1 MEYVL
6 KKLALAVIVSSVIVT
21 LALLPDYQHDCSNET
36 IRYVNVCDENNN
48 HKTSQMLTMH
58 LIGILACTGSIVILM
73 YMVDE
78 CNDSLKCAKK
88 A

>member
-1 MEYVL
+1 MEDV
-6 KKLALAVIVSSVIVT
+6 KIKLVLAVIVSSIIVT
-21 LALLPDYQHDCSNET
+21 LALLPDYQYDCVNET
-36 IRYVNVCDENNN
+36 KKDLNVCDANNN

-58 LIGILACTGSIVILM
+58 LIGILACTVSIVILM

-78 CNDSLKCAKK
+78 CNDSPKCAKK